1 MLGELT
7 RRTAALSGQRQ
18 QQFMGLSRKGQFQSL
33 GEHRRIKAQI
43 TAFSTGEK
51 SGSWDELEEAVT
63 TNQLA

>member
-1 MLGELT
+1 
-7 RRTAALSGQRQ
+7 
-18 QQFMGLSRKGQFQSL
+18 MGLSRKGQFQSL
-33 GEHRRIKAQI
+33 REHRRIKAQI